1 MTNIFIIDDSVLFR
15 TKMSKDIELQ
25 EDLKIIGT
33 ANDAMIAQKRF
44 KMFDDFPE
52 IVILDVEMPQIDGL
66 TFLQNFLS
74 KIDTKVIVCTS
85 NYDTHKRKA
94 LLLGAFDVIDKSKIN
109 SNNSAIL
116 IEAIRKARDPNKK
129 VVKKINLDYNHN
141 LVSNNTKIVALGAST
156 GGLEVLEDIFTSLPS
171 STPPILVVQHMGR
184 DIMPT
189 FIPKLKSI
197 CKVEIKEAKHN
208 EKIKHSTVYI
218 APFGRHLTI
227 KDSKDGYKIVIS
239 DGEKVSYHKPSIDIL
254 FNSVA
259 SISKKNSLAFILT
272 GMGYDGV
279 DGIKS
284 IKNLGGKTFAQDEQ
298 SCKVFGMPKAAI
310 ESNMIDK
317 IVKPQDIVSEIL
329 SN

>member
-25 EDLKIIGT
+25 ADLKIIGT

-52 IVILDVEMPQIDGL
+52 IIILDVEMPQIDGL
-66 TFLQNFLS
+66 TFLQNYLS

-94 LLLGAFDVIDKSKIN
+94 LLLGAFDVIDKNKIN
-109 SNNSAIL
+109 IDNSALL
-116 IEAIRKARDPNKK
+116 IESIKKARDPNKK
-129 VVKKINLDYNHN
+129 VKVKTNNNY
-141 LVSNNTKIVALGAST
+141 NNTKMNNSKIIAIGAST
-156 GGLEVLEDIFTSLPS
+156 GGLEVLEKIFVSLPNK
-171 STPPILVVQHMGR
+171 TPPILVVQHMGR
-184 DIMPT
+184 DIIPT
-189 FIPKLKSI
+189 FIPKFKLS
-197 CKVEIKEAKHN
+197 CKVNIKEAKHDEILEQN
-208 EKIKHSTVYI
+208 TVYI
-218 APFGRHLTI
+218 APFGKHLTI
-227 KDSKDGYKIVIS
+227 KKDINRYKIVIS
-239 DGEKVSYHKPSIDIL
+239 NGEKVSYHKPSIDVL

-259 SISKKNSLAFILT
+259 KVANKNSLAFILT

-284 IKNLGGKTFAQDEQ
+284 IKNSGGKTFAQDEQ

-317 IVKPQDIVSEIL
+317 IIKPEYIVSEIL
-329 SN
+329 SS